1 VRVIYVLV
9 VHVPSEGVDSFQR
22 YELAVLPLLSEYE
35 GSLERRLRS
44 EDQQTEVHLVSFPSA
59 EHFARYRDDPRQA
72 SHSRLLD
79 EANAQIELYELRE
92 VPD

>member
-1 VRVIYVLV
+1 VIYALV
-9 VHVPSEGVDSFQR
+9 IHVPSGGVDSFQR

-44 EDQQTEVHLVSFPSA
+44 DDQQTEVHLVSFPSA
-59 EHFARYRDDPRQA
+59 EHFARYRGDPRRA

-79 EANAQIELYELRE
+79 EANAHIELYELRD
-92 VPD
+92 VAD